1 MPEATLLKK
10 LQILAHTCGN
20 VPVRREPRRC
30 WKHSGTRCNG
40 TMRRMKLS
48 DLQAQ
53 KRQMFIEMMQRG
65 ALKRMPRTR
74 PRDAE
79 EEQVLNRLAHLR
91 WNRWLQNGTLVILAP
106 RRWRLNLPPENE

>member
-1 MPEATLLKK
+1 
-10 LQILAHTCGN
+10 
-20 VPVRREPRRC
+20 
-30 WKHSGTRCNG
+30 
-40 TMRRMKLS
+40 MKLS

-65 ALKRMPRTR
+65 ALKRLPRTR

>member
-1 MPEATLLKK
+1 
-10 LQILAHTCGN
+10 
-20 VPVRREPRRC
+20 
-30 WKHSGTRCNG
+30 
-40 TMRRMKLS
+40 MRRMKLS

-65 ALKRMPRTR
+65 ALKRLPRTR

>member
-1 MPEATLLKK
+1 
-10 LQILAHTCGN
+10 
-20 VPVRREPRRC
+20 
-30 WKHSGTRCNG
+30 
-40 TMRRMKLS
+40 MKLS

>member
-1 MPEATLLKK
+1 
-10 LQILAHTCGN
+10 
-20 VPVRREPRRC
+20 
-30 WKHSGTRCNG
+30 
-40 TMRRMKLS
+40 MRRMKLS

-53 KRQMFIEMMQRG
+53 KRQMFIEMMQGG

>member
-1 MPEATLLKK
+1 
-10 LQILAHTCGN
+10 
-20 VPVRREPRRC
+20 
-30 WKHSGTRCNG
+30 
-40 TMRRMKLS
+40 MKLS

-53 KRQMFIEMMQRG
+53 KRQMFIKMMQRG

>member
-1 MPEATLLKK
+1 
-10 LQILAHTCGN
+10 
-20 VPVRREPRRC
+20 
-30 WKHSGTRCNG
+30 
-40 TMRRMKLS
+40 MRRMKLS

-106 RRWRLNLPPENE
+106 RRWRLNPPPENE

>member
-1 MPEATLLKK
+1 
-10 LQILAHTCGN
+10 
-20 VPVRREPRRC
+20 
-30 WKHSGTRCNG
+30 
-40 TMRRMKLS
+40 
-48 DLQAQ
+48 
-53 KRQMFIEMMQRG
+53 MFIEMMQRG

>member
-1 MPEATLLKK
+1 
-10 LQILAHTCGN
+10 
-20 VPVRREPRRC
+20 
-30 WKHSGTRCNG
+30 
-40 TMRRMKLS
+40 MRRMKLS

-74 PRDAE
+74 PRDAD

>member
-1 MPEATLLKK
+1 
-10 LQILAHTCGN
+10 
-20 VPVRREPRRC
+20 
-30 WKHSGTRCNG
+30 
-40 TMRRMKLS
+40 MRRMKLS

>member
-74 PRDAE
+74 PRDPE